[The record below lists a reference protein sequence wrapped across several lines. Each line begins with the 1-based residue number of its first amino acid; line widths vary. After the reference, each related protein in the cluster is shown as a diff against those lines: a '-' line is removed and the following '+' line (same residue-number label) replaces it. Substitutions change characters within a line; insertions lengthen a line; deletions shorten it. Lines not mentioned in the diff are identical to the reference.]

1 MRCLLLAVCVALARG
16 AQDIFVPQI
25 GENLDVQKVA
35 GPWYPMA
42 MVASDAALMNAE
54 RAPMRLYIKEL
65 RPTAQDGLEITVR
78 RWEDGSCVERKMFA
92 EKTEAPASFQ
102 IHSQDDDSAA
112 PEAALGEGK
121 VHVLDT
127 DYKNYLFLCL
137 EAAAAPAQQS
147 LACQYLART
156 PKADKMAKEQ
166 FSRAVKLLST
176 HTSITFTPTQAED
189 RCRV

>member
-1 MRCLLLAVCVALARG
+1 MRCLLLALCVALARG

-35 GPWYPMA
+35 GPWYPVA

-54 RAPMRLYIKEL
+54 SAPMRLNIKEL

-102 IHSQDDDSAA
+102 IHTRT
-112 PEAALGEGK
+112 PEADQA
-121 VHVLDT
+121 
-127 DYKNYLFLCL
+127 
-137 EAAAAPAQQS
+137 
-147 LACQYLART
+147 
-156 PKADKMAKEQ
+156 AKEQ
-166 FSRAVKLLST
+166 FNRAVKLLST
-176 HTSITFTPTQAED
+176 HTSIAFTPAQAED